1 MKTDNI
7 SKASIVGFFI
17 TAITVVILP
26 LLIIPAE
33 HRSEY
38 FWFKILW
45 VEVLAALAW
54 GYLGGG
60 MQSILYSSTQG
71 NRSAALIPALGIT
84 VFFYIGFSLIFLLSS
99 SYSSDNSWL
108 NRYHLA
114 LQVFITFLFLITNI
128 GLYTIA
134 IITSKDSKTFS
145 SEVKTPEQLA
155 VMLQSEETRLSIIPE
170 ATKEV
175 KLLIQSLKSL
185 REKISYSLPT
195 IQIMGNDPQ
204 YIDFVGQVNTFIGS
218 VKNCSDE
225 LALKKNGLREKAESL
240 LRHVDVIA
248 ANSKK

>member
-1 MKTDNI
+1 M
-7 SKASIVGFFI
+7 
-17 TAITVVILP
+17 
-26 LLIIPAE
+26 
-33 HRSEY
+33 
-38 FWFKILW
+38 
-45 VEVLAALAW
+45 
-54 GYLGGG
+54 
-60 MQSILYSSTQG
+60 
-71 NRSAALIPALGIT
+71 
-84 VFFYIGFSLIFLLSS
+84 
-99 SYSSDNSWL
+99 
-108 NRYHLA
+108 
-114 LQVFITFLFLITNI
+114 ITNI